1 MLRTL
6 DYCQELSNIRILIF
20 GTCKNTINNFRSGKK
35 STMVNDKK
43 NILLV
48 DDDYELCLLLG
59 DFLEHNQLNIKIL
72 HTGEEAIELLKTNNT
87 NHHYDLLI
95 LDIMLPGISGLTTLK
110 EIRKNN
116 WIPVIMLTA
125 SGEENDRI
133 LGLELGADDYLPK
146 PFNSQELL
154 ARIKAILR
162 RSTTQIN
169 KEYITYGLIE
179 ISIKNRK
186 ATYNKLPLKL
196 TGTEFEILSC
206 LTLNHGNTVSKD
218 DLSIQAL
225 GRSFVPYDRS
235 IDTHISNIR
244 TKLKNL
250 GAEKEIIYSQRGIGY
265 ALIGD

>member
-1 MLRTL
+1 M
-6 DYCQELSNIRILIF
+6 F
-20 GTCKNTINNFRSGKK
+20 GQKA
-35 STMVNDKK
+35 TMISDKK

-48 DDDYELCLLLG
+48 DDDQELCVLLS
-59 DFLEHNQLNIKIL
+59 DFLEHNHLNIKIL
-72 HTGEEAIELLKTNNT
+72 HSGEEAIELLKMNNP
-87 NHHYDLLI
+87 NHNYDLLI

-110 EIRKNN
+110 EIRKDN

-162 RSTTQIN
+162 RSTQLIN
-169 KEYITYGLIE
+169 KDHIAYGLIE

-186 ATYNKLPLKL
+186 AAYNKLPLKL

-206 LTLNHGNTVSKD
+206 LASNLGKTVNKD
-218 DLSIQAL
+218 ELSEHAL
-225 GRSFVPYDRS
+225 GRPFVPYDRS
-235 IDTHISNIR
+235 IDTHVSNIR

-250 GAEKEIIYSQRGIGY
+250 GAEKEIIYSQRGVGY